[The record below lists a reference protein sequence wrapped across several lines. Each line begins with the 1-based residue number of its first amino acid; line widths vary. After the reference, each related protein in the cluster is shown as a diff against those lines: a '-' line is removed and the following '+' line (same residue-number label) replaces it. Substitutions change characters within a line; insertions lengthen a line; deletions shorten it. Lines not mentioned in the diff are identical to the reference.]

1 MLCYRRKGFVINVS
15 SGSGNQPTP
24 LLAMYASTKAFV
36 NEFSQCLHYEMND
49 FGVEVMG
56 VTPYY
61 VTSNMY
67 KKKPGILN
75 CSAER
80 MVNDS
85 LVVLGH
91 YDICYP
97 YVFHAI
103 LGNMMKL
110 YWKTPQA
117 LMRSMKKT
125 RARAASK
132 KDSKPRNGSR

>member
-1 MLCYRRKGFVINVS
+1 MINVS

-36 NEFSQCLHYEMND
+36 NEFSQCLHFEMRD
-49 FGVEVMG
+49 FNVDVMG

-67 KKKPGILN
+67 KKEPSILN

-91 YDICYP
+91 YDISYP
-97 YVFHAI
+97 YLFHAI
-103 LGNMMKL
+103 LGNLMKL

-125 RARAASK
+125 RARAAAK
-132 KDSKPRNGSR
+132 KAKEAPKDT